1 MAYTKPMAIMQVK
14 TGYSELYRYKPYLK
28 IPTRSIR
35 TKREFVE
42 YLRELTIDWK
52 EGDYFLRSDEGTF
65 AYFNL
70 RNGKIELKRTSLTG
84 RRYLCWERFRRN

>member
-14 TGYSELYRYKPYLK
+14 MGYSELYRYKPYLK

-35 TKREFVE
+35 SKREFVD

-52 EGDYFLRSDEGTF
+52 EGNYFLRSDEGTF

-70 RNGKIELKRTSLTG
+70 RNGKVELKKASNNG
-84 RRYLCWERFRRN
+84 RKYLCWDRFRKN